1 MNVMTR
7 FVAAVSSTLASTVLA
22 FAKVRILQNDSCRP
36 GGQVNMPL
44 LAGPRARSKSPAMFT
59 SKSVSVMN
67 L

>member
-7 FVAAVSSTLASTVLA
+7 FVAAVSSTLASTVPV
-22 FAKVRILQNDSCRP
+22 FVEVRILQNDSCRP

-44 LAGPRARSKSPAMFT
+44 LAGPRARSKSPEMFT
-59 SKSVSVMN
+59 SKSVSIIN